1 MRRLGLCLLSLCAL
15 VLAGSPA
22 SALEPTILAAN
33 GGPKPD
39 GYEGVG
45 PPRVPPLLAR
55 NGRLY
60 GIDGYDNIFSLENY
74 VNHSRQV
81 VDLTELGLE
90 TFSGG
95 LVQDNREGKGEMY
108 VAGFRPE
115 SLFNELDSGRLLR
128 LDFDGSHP
136 RTVVELLEPNGIL
149 VIDGGRIYGLDK
161 GPEGNGRLFA
171 VDLDAAQPTL
181 ETVHIFS
188 AGPQGQR
195 QYPNG
200 MILGSD
206 GWLYGVTAYVRGVPY
221 APGTPSSPAT
231 PTGTVY
237 RIDPRQGT
245 ASFEVLHTFVLDDGE
260 IPWQT
265 RYGETY
271 HRMAVSSSNSISY
284 ILSGLV
290 EGPEGYVYGNLSLGI
305 CTTMGTQPEGLGHFL
320 EALPLCDGQEAAADD
335 RLKWYAS
342 DPPHYDGPNLHGSIY
357 RVAMSGDDF
366 AIVHRF
372 SGGDGGSQPRGPMV
386 LAGDGNIYGT
396 TYAGG
401 RLSGHGAPPGEPVD
415 PPADDEWF
423 HGGTIYRINPDQIR
437 IGDSGQV
444 ENDGFELVY
453 AFVDGMDKQG
463 NVRYDGVQPVGLS
476 LGSDGR
482 MYGGNRSG
490 GGYFRTS
497 ISNKVLRRT
506 GTLYRLS
513 LNPDDEQSRVTIT
526 VTPGEIE
533 EGGTALLEW
542 SSVDASN
549 CTASGGTE
557 GDGWAGPKDDTGY
570 IEVSPEPGTYYYT
583 LTCESTLTGGQVGD
597 VASLGVGA
605 QDRTTDEQTR
615 EYGNG
620 GGSPSWWLLS
630 GMGVLLAAR
639 SKRSGRR

>member
-1 MRRLGLCLLSLCAL
+1 MRRFGLCLLSFCAFA
-15 VLAGSPA
+15 LAGPPA

-45 PPRVPPLLAR
+45 APRVPPLLAR

-60 GIDGYDNIFSLENY
+60 GIDAYDNIFSLENY

-81 VDLTELGLE
+81 VQLTEFGLE
-90 TFSGG
+90 AFSGG
-95 LVQDNREGKGEMY
+95 LVQDHRDGKGEMY
-108 VAGFRPE
+108 VAGFRVAGP
-115 SLFNELDSGRLLR
+115 FDELDTGRLLR

-136 RTVVELLEPNGIL
+136 RALVELLEPNGIL
-149 VIDGGRIYGLDK
+149 VIDDDHLYGLDK
-161 GPEGNGRLFA
+161 GPEGNGRLFT
-171 VDLDAAQPTL
+171 VNLDAAQPAL
-181 ETVHIFS
+181 ETVHTFS

-206 GWLYGVTAYVRGVPY
+206 GWLYGVSAYVRGVPY
-221 APGTPSSPAT
+221 APGTPSLPAT

-271 HRMAVSSSNSISY
+271 HRNAVDGANSIGY
-284 ILSGLV
+284 TLSGLV
-290 EGPEGYVYGNLSLGI
+290 EGPDGYVYGNLSLGI
-305 CTTMGTQPEGLGHFL
+305 CTTPGTQEEGWSHFL
-320 EALPLCDGQEAAADD
+320 EALPLCHGQEAAADD
-335 RLKWYAS
+335 QLKWYAS
-342 DPPHYDGPNLHGSIY
+342 DPPHYDGPNLHGSVY

-401 RLSGHGAPPGEPVD
+401 RLSGGRALPGEPVE
-415 PPADDEWF
+415 PPADDEWGY
-423 HGGTIYRINPDQIR
+423 GGAIYRINPDQIR
-437 IGDSGQV
+437 INESGQV
-444 ENDGFELVY
+444 EDDGFELVY
-453 AFVDGMDKQG
+453 GFVDGVDKQG
-463 NVRYDGVQPVGLS
+463 NVRYDGRGPVGLS
-476 LGSDGR
+476 LGLDGR
-482 MYGGNRSG
+482 MYGGNLSG
-490 GGYFRTS
+490 GGYFSTS
-497 ISNKVLRRT
+497 GSKVLSRT

-513 LNPDDEQSRVTIT
+513 LNPDDEQSRVTVTI
-526 VTPGEIE
+526 TPGEIE

-542 SSVDASN
+542 STVDASN
-549 CTASGGTE
+549 CTASGGND
-557 GDGWAGPKDDTGY
+557 GDGWAGAKDDSGFLR
-570 IEVSPEPGTYYYT
+570 VSPEPGTHYYT

-605 QDRTTDEQTR
+605 PDRETDEQVL

-620 GGSPSWWLLS
+620 SGGSPSWWLLA
-630 GMGVLLAAR
+630 GLGVLLAAR